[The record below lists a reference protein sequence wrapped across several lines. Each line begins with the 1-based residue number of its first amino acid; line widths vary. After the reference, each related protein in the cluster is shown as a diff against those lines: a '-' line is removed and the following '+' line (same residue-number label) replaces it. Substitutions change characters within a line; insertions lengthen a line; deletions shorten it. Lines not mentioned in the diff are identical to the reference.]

1 MKNITLKNE
10 KVNEIIYMK
19 ALQLW
24 IIMVRIE
31 ENINIKSG
39 SVS

>member
-31 ENINIKSG
+31 ENINIESG

>member
-24 IIMVRIE
+24 IIMVIIE
-31 ENINIKSG
+31 ENINIESG